1 MNADKEPRPQPL
13 AVGVAIA
20 AGVIAAILRLVPH
33 PPNFSSVGALGLFGG
48 ARLPAWKAYAFPL
61 GILVL
66 SDLMLWVCTG
76 FNFMYSLGHVSR
88 FYVYASF
95 MIYVFIGRWLADKNS
110 ARSIVIAGVA
120 GSLQFFVI
128 TNFCV
133 WLFQPFE
140 ADVIFRYSR
149 DFDGLI
155 ACYIAALGFA
165 QNESA
170 IVLHPF
176 MMFTDFRLGLPWM
189 IVGDI
194 FFTTAYLW
202 VYAKLA
208 QHRRPLPA
216 AAVEVPS

>member
-1 MNADKEPRPQPL
+1 MR
-13 AVGVAIA
+13 
-20 AGVIAAILRLVPH
+20 
-33 PPNFSSVGALGLFGG
+33 
-48 ARLPAWKAYAFPL
+48 RLPAWKAYAFPL
-61 GILVL
+61 GILIL
-66 SDLMLWVCTG
+66 SDLVLWVCTG

-120 GSLQFFVI
+120 GSLQFFII

-140 ADVIFRYSR
+140 ADVILRYSR
-149 DFDGLI
+149 HFDGLV

-165 QNESA
+165 QNENA
-170 IVLHPF
+170 VVLHPF

-194 FFTTAYLW
+194 FFTGVYLLA
-202 VYAKLA
+202 YAKLA
-208 QHRRPLPA
+208 RRRSTMPA
-216 AAVEVPS
+216 AMEMPT